1 MKTLGRYALTLC
13 ATSATLAGCGSQG
26 ALSPPAERAALVQLL
41 APGTSEVQYFS
52 AYNSGT
58 NGTLLEFDYPK
69 SESPIGSISFNGG
82 GECTK
87 GAGTFWTVASNEIA
101 EFKAGGTTPIRALKA
116 SASECAVDPATGD
129 LAAPEL
135 SGGVIIF
142 HKARG
147 KGKVITPLAEAD
159 FDGYDDKSNLFVDGF
174 SRSDAFELVELEKGS
189 RTFETITTSNTVEFP
204 GSVQWDGTYLTV
216 FDQDTEEIYQY
227 TVSGTKAMLK
237 GTVLLSGAS
246 DCGQTWIARPYVYCA
261 DAGNA
266 DGEVFKYPAGGL
278 LIATLSGALN
288 TPVGVVSLRSR

>member
-189 RTFETITTSNTVEFP
+189 RTFETITTSNTVEPLRLLRRCGQRRRRSLQISSRGFADRDAFGCFKHSSRRRFFAISLVCGESQPQIGAP
-204 GSVQWDGTYLTV
+204 GVVPRTRGRRAP
-216 FDQDTEEIYQY
+216 FDELP
-227 TVSGTKAMLK
+227 LK
-237 GTVLLSGAS
+237 GVRLHLPTQSSIKERIGA
-246 DCGQTWIARPYVYCA
+246 
-261 DAGNA
+261 
-266 DGEVFKYPAGGL
+266 
-278 LIATLSGALN
+278 
-288 TPVGVVSLRSR
+288 